1 MRTRSR
7 LIVIPAL
14 VAVAGLVCGGVG
26 WASTPAS
33 PATRHLSLASFSV
46 QEIHARDA
54 CEADGA
60 TVATAMAAFNAENPG
75 TAVTAA
81 ALVDKRNGGPYL
93 QNWPYNPAYYR
104 YSIKAGILRLNLLK
118 SVGPPF
124 VYSKSTVYKG
134 PRSCKDVRALRG
146 TQLVLNAVAACQADG
161 ATVATAIAALDAQYP
176 GTRPTA
182 RGLVSSAHGGPYIES
197 WPYNPAYYR
206 YSIKVGILK
215 LSIVTSSGP
224 PATFSA
230 PTTYEGPQDCSFG

>member
-1 MRTRSR
+1 MRRR
-7 LIVIPAL
+7 WL
-14 VAVAGLVCGGVG
+14 GLDTCQPGD
-26 WASTPAS
+26 S
-33 PATRHLSLASFSV
+33 PPLFGLFLSS
-46 QEIHARDA
+46 EIHARDA

-134 PRSCKDVRALRG
+134 PRSCKDVEHY
-146 TQLVLNAVAACQADG
+146 VA
-161 ATVATAIAALDAQYP
+161 P
-176 GTRPTA
+176 NW
-182 RGLVSSAHGGPYIES
+182 S
-197 WPYNPAYYR
+197 
-206 YSIKVGILK
+206 
-215 LSIVTSSGP
+215 
-224 PATFSA
+224 
-230 PTTYEGPQDCSFG
+230 